1 MLVSAENL
9 SFGFAGASLL
19 ENISFTLSE
28 GDRVGLIGANGEGK
42 TTLIRLILSELEPES
57 GYIFKKNGIR
67 IGYLAQ
73 NGGYDSDNTVFEEMK
88 DIFAADIRAIEALRE
103 VEKSISLVK
112 EGSQEYRALAGK
124 YETLNRQIAARD
136 SYHYEIRIRTVLNGM
151 GFGEFYGQRISTMSG
166 GEKTRLKLCR
176 LLLEEPELLILDE
189 PTNHL
194 DIKTL
199 FWLEDYLTAY
209 KGAILTV
216 SHDRYFLDKI
226 VREIYELENKRLCAF
241 KGNYTKYKLLKA
253 EKNARILKEYEKQQ
267 EEIAHLQDYVDKN
280 LVRATTAKSALSR
293 VKKLEKME
301 LIEKPKLP
309 P

>member
-216 SHDRYFLDKI
+216 SPVSPYR
-226 VREIYELENKRLCAF
+226 R
-241 KGNYTKYKLLKA
+241 
-253 EKNARILKEYEKQQ
+253 
-267 EEIAHLQDYVDKN
+267 
-280 LVRATTAKSALSR
+280 
-293 VKKLEKME
+293 
-301 LIEKPKLP
+301 
-309 P
+309 

>member
-1 MLVSAENL
+1 
-9 SFGFAGASLL
+9 
-19 ENISFTLSE
+19 
-28 GDRVGLIGANGEGK
+28 
-42 TTLIRLILSELEPES
+42 
-57 GYIFKKNGIR
+57 
-67 IGYLAQ
+67 
-73 NGGYDSDNTVFEEMK
+73 MK

-301 LIEKPKLP
+301 EKTEIYS
-309 P
+309 